1 MTASVFRTLLHSS
14 LLLLSL
20 AAVPCMADTPV
31 LGIKEALRIP
41 AYLSMELS
49 PDGKHIAAIARK
61 GEASKLVLMDTAT
74 LTPRFLELKRGTMT
88 NPRGARWV
96 NDTYLAVKTDEG
108 WKIIDLDGKLIV
120 FLGGR
125 YIGNVT
131 PDSAGNARIL
141 ARRYYE
147 PAYVARIT
155 IDKDESEVVNFHM
168 PGTPV
173 SWVFDANGDARV
185 VTTIST
191 AIWSDSTTFTHWY
204 RASQDKPW
212 EKLATFDYADDFWWP
227 ESLAND
233 QKSLVVH
240 SRQGRDTLAY
250 FRYSLETR
258 AITEMLAGHPTQD
271 IYVPDSEEDGSF
283 RVVVTAGMKPSF
295 EWFDPAWAA
304 MQKSIDAALPDRL
317 NVIEGKLTSKLLIHS
332 VSDTDPGQW
341 LLLDVPSATMRK
353 VASAKPEI
361 DVAAMRPVQI
371 VRYAAR
377 DGLSIPAYL
386 TLPAKTGAIKPAV
399 ILIHGGPA
407 ARDSWTYNAEVQ
419 MLAARGYTVL
429 QPQFRGS
436 SGFGKAF
443 MQAGYGQWGLAMQD
457 DISDGVR
464 WLVEQGHADPRR
476 ICIYGAS
483 YGGYAA
489 MWGLVKTPELYRCGA
504 SLAGVSDIANMF
516 KDNSDT
522 NADPRGRLELGIL
535 TGRAKTGKQVFDQVS
550 PLKNAARITAPVLLA
565 HGEWDQR
572 VLIAHGRKMHKALKD
587 ANKEVEWMIL
597 EKEGHGIYHEDN
609 REKFY
614 GALFKLLERTIGPG
628 APP

>member
-1 MTASVFRTLLHSS
+1 MTASVFRTLLHSA

-20 AAVPCMADTPV
+20 AATPCMADTPV

-74 LTPRFLELKRGTMT
+74 LTPRFLEIKTGTMT
-88 NPRGARWV
+88 NPSEVRWV
-96 NDTYLAVKTDEG
+96 NDTYLAVDTDEG
-108 WKIIDLDGKLIV
+108 VKMVDLDG
-120 FLGGR
+120 R
-125 YIGNVT
+125 YILFIGSRYVGNVT
-131 PDSAGNARIL
+131 PDSAGRARIL
-141 ARRYYE
+141 VKRYYE
-147 PAYVARIT
+147 PTYAARIT
-155 IDKDESEVVNFHM
+155 IEKDESELVNFHM
-168 PGTPV
+168 PGKPV
-173 SWVFDANGDARV
+173 WWVFDANGDARV

-191 AIWSDSTTFTHWY
+191 AFWSDSTTFTHWY

-212 EKLATFDYADDFWWP
+212 EKLATFNYEDDFWWP
-227 ESLAND
+227 ESLASD
-233 QKSLVVH
+233 QKSLVVQ
-240 SRQGRDTLAY
+240 SRQGRDTRAY

-258 AITEMLAGHPTQD
+258 TITEMLAGHPTQD
-271 IYVPDSEEDGSF
+271 IYVPDTEQDGSF
-283 RVVVTAGMKPSF
+283 RLVATAGMKPTF

-304 MQKSIDAALPDRL
+304 MQKSVDAALPDRL
-317 NVIEGKLTSKLLIHS
+317 NVIEGKLTSKLLIYS

-399 ILIHGGPA
+399 ILVHGGPA
-407 ARDSWTYNAEVQ
+407 ARDGWIYNAEVQ
-419 MLAARGYTVL
+419 LLAARGYTVF

-464 WLVEQGHADPRR
+464 WLVEQGHADPKR

-504 SLAGVSDIANMF
+504 SFAGVSDIAYML
-516 KDNSDT
+516 KGDSDV
-522 NADPRGRLELGIL
+522 NARATGRLQMNIL
-535 TGRAKTGKQVFDQVS
+535 MGGAGRDKQAFDQVS

-565 HGEWDQR
+565 HGEWDRR
-572 VLIAHGRKMHKALKD
+572 VPIAHGRKMHKALKD

-628 APP
+628 ALP

>member
-1 MTASVFRTLLHSS
+1 MIAFSFRTLS
-14 LLLLSL
+14 LCVLLSL
-20 AAVPCMADTPV
+20 AGMPCLAQTPP

-41 AYLSMELS
+41 AYLSMELA

-61 GEASKLVLMDTAT
+61 GEVSKLVLMDTVT
-74 LTPRFLELKRGTMT
+74 LTPRFLDIERGSMT
-88 NPRGARWV
+88 NPSAVRWV
-96 NDTYLAVKTDEG
+96 SDTYLAVDTEEG
-108 WKIIDLDGKLIV
+108 VKMIDLDGKYILFI
-120 FLGGR
+120 GGR
-125 YIGNVT
+125 YIGNVK
-131 PDSAGNARIL
+131 PDSSGKARIL

-155 IDKDESEVVNFHM
+155 IGKDESELVNFHM
-168 PGTPV
+168 PGKPV
-173 SWVFDANGDARV
+173 WWVFDANGDARV

-204 RASQDKPW
+204 RAGQDQPW
-212 EKLATFDYADDFWWP
+212 EKLATFDYGADFWWP
-227 ESLAND
+227 QSLASD
-233 QKSLVVH
+233 QASLVVA

-258 AITEMLAGHPTQD
+258 SITDMLAGHPTQD
-271 IYVPDSEEDGSF
+271 IEVPEAEEDGSF
-283 RVVVTAGMKPSF
+283 RVVATAGMKPAL

-304 MQKSIDAALPDRL
+304 MQKSVDAALPDRL
-317 NVIEGKLTSKLLIHS
+317 NFIEGSLSGKLLIHS
-332 VSDTDPGQW
+332 VSDIDPGQW
-341 LLLDVPSATMRK
+341 FLLDVASASMRK

-386 TLPAKTGAIKPAV
+386 TVPARPGPIKPAV

-407 ARDSWTYNAEVQ
+407 ARDGWTYNPEVQ
-419 MLAARGYTVL
+419 LLAARGYTVL

-443 MQAGYGQWGLAMQD
+443 MQAGYGQWGLSMQD

-504 SLAGVSDIANMF
+504 SFAGVSDIANML
-516 KDNSDT
+516 KDDSDT
-522 NADPRGRLELGIL
+522 NARAVGRLYLGIV
-535 TGRAKTGKQVFDQVS
+535 TGGASSGRQALDQVS
-550 PLKNAARITAPVLLA
+550 PLKHAARITVPVLLA
-565 HGEWDQR
+565 HGEWDRR
-572 VLIAHGRKMHKALKD
+572 VPIVHGRKMHKALKD

-614 GALFKLLERTIGPG
+614 GALFKLLERTIGAG